1 MKSYF
6 AYTRVSTVKQ
16 GERGSSLHE
25 QKSSIEAYAAR
36 HGLTIE
42 AWFEEME
49 TAAKLGRRMFN
60 LMLAELEKG
69 RVSGVIIH
77 KIDRSARNLKDWAHL
92 GELIDRGVDV
102 HFAHE
107 SLDLASR
114 GGRLS
119 ADIQAVVAADF
130 IRNLKQEVR
139 KGFYG
144 RLKQG
149 FYPLPAPA
157 GYRDCGGG
165 KVKEIDARLGPLIRG
180 TFETY
185 STARFNLDELRDVMF
200 TRGLIN
206 RDGKPYSKNAI
217 SQILH
222 NPFYMGIIHI
232 VRTGETFQG
241 AHQPLVKKELFD
253 RVQAVL
259 AGRCYLRLAQHD
271 FVFRRMIRCQA
282 CGRTLTGELQKGHVY
297 YRCHGVACRGTSIR
311 ETDADQQVRTL
322 LSLFHLTEEELG
334 DLRDLGEEARAN
346 DEASEG
352 ERLQQAA
359 LALGKAND
367 RLSRLTDAYLDGSVD
382 KEIFEA
388 RKTSLF
394 AERRALQD
402 ALDESQIEGPEAS
415 RLKKFELAYMAYLQ
429 FDLPT
434 PDEKRDALKI
444 VCSNLVLE
452 GKELGFR
459 LLFPFKEIA
468 KLRISS
474 YGGPYRIRTCDIF
487 IANEALYQLS

>member
-16 GERGSSLHE
+16 GERGSSLQE
-25 QKSSIEAYAAR
+25 QKSSIEAYAMR
-36 HGLTIE
+36 HGLPIV

-69 RVSGVIIH
+69 RACGVIIH

-165 KVKEIDARLGPLIRG
+165 KVKEIDPRTGPLIREA
-180 TFETY
+180 FETY
-185 STARFNLDELRDVMF
+185 ASARHTLDELRMVMF
-200 TRGLIN
+200 GRGLVN

-232 VRTGETFQG
+232 ARTGETFQG
-241 AHQPLVKKELFD
+241 AHQPLIRKATFD
-253 RVQAVL
+253 RAQAVL
-259 AGRCYLRLAQHD
+259 AGRCYFRSAQHD
-271 FVFRRMIRCQA
+271 FVFRRMIRCRA
-282 CGRTLTGELQKGHVY
+282 CARTLTGEVQKGHVY
-297 YRCHGVACRGTSIR
+297 YRCHGVDCRGTSIR
-311 ETDADQQVRTL
+311 EIDVDQQVRTL
-322 LSLFHLTEEELG
+322 LSLFHLTDEELG
-334 DLRDLGEEARAN
+334 DLRDLGNEARAA

-352 ERLQQAA
+352 DRLQQAA

-382 KEIFEA
+382 KETFEA

-402 ALDESQIEGPEAS
+402 ALDESRTDGPETS
-415 RLKKFELAYMAYLQ
+415 RCKKFELANMAYLQ

-434 PDEKRDALKI
+434 PDEKRDAVKI

-459 LLFPFKEIA
+459 LFLPFSEIA
-468 KLRISS
+468 NSRILAH
-474 YGGPYRIRTCDIF
+474 GGPYRIRTCDIF